1 MQLKSPHPI
10 GTTIVSPGKIVLAG
24 EYAVLDGC
32 PALVLALN
40 RGVLCTIQNGTGIS
54 TPNDDQRF
62 VAEALQN
69 HQYHQHFAFSNWN
82 PVLDLDGKKPG
93 FGGSAAACVASCL
106 AAGLDPN
113 LAFDIHQK
121 IQGSGSGIDIACAIH
136 GGMIEYTIKDRK
148 IETKSPVLTPLVIWS
163 KTSAQTGP
171 RVQKYL
177 QWKQREA
184 FVKESQI
191 LISQFTSDPVN
202 IAKQLFSLL
211 CSMANKNGIDYLTP
225 QIEEIC
231 AIVRQNNGGA
241 KPSGAGGGDCVVAF
255 FHTTEEQERC
265 KEILQNQYN
274 YQCIDYRVASGA
286 HVIYPEVHNES
297 PKK

>member
-1 MQLKSPHPI
+1 MQQKSPHPI
-10 GTTIVSPGKIVLAG
+10 GTTIFSPGKIVLAG

-62 VAEALQN
+62 VVEALQK

-82 PVLDLDGKKPG
+82 PVLHLDGKKPG

-106 AAGLDPN
+106 AAGLDPS

-121 IQGSGSGIDIACAIH
+121 IQGGGSGIDIASAIH
-136 GGMIEYTIKDRK
+136 GGMIEYTIQDRN
-148 IETKSPVLTPLVIWS
+148 IEKKYPVLTPLVIWS
-163 KTSAQTGP
+163 TTSAQTSP
-171 RVQKYL
+171 RIQKYL
-177 QWKQREA
+177 KWKQREA
-184 FVKESQI
+184 FVNESHL

-202 IAKQLFSLL
+202 TSNQLFSLL
-211 CSMANKNGIDYLTP
+211 CSIDQKISIDYLTP

-231 AIVRQNNGGA
+231 AIVRKNNGGA

-255 FHTTEEQERC
+255 FHTKEEQDRC
-265 KEILQNQYN
+265 KEILQNQYK

-286 HVIYPEVHNES
+286 HVIYPEVQNEFQ
-297 PKK
+297 K